1 MHLLDLPVELLH
13 EILGWAI
20 LVRGIKRGLRL
31 RLVNSRLCS
40 ADCAIFCLPTAIGIF
55 ASEIVAALSLLKLL
69 DTYFKPLPVGSDE
82 AVPSIATT
90 YLERR
95 VLNERRGGAPV
106 LLWIRSVANRLS
118 QETDDERNE
127 YDYVRQLCPLVL
139 ETYSLRVR
147 LDELWTV
154 DQAVGWYDGLF
165 NESNLETDVY
175 ITAVYTQTLS
185 VVSRWI
191 SSRRGL
197 AKSSHLF
204 GRAHH
209 HAARYGNHELLAAMM
224 DLRYED
230 DFQRLRISFLV
241 EAAEYGRV
249 GVTRFVLDFQ
259 AVERPWLFSRKIKRP
274 SYLSSNER
282 ELALLNTPSWE
293 IFNVVME
300 KRREHCVSRTFG
312 IKEYTGFLAYSARHG
327 WVDMTERYLALGAR
341 VDGLG
346 LSSEYRQRP
355 LLGACRNGHKDV
367 VQVLL
372 EHGASACKPALETAV
387 QNGHFEVVSLLLEYN
402 AEQGN
407 ALTEAVCKG
416 YRSIVRRLIGRG
428 SYDKEFLQGLLD
440 RAVEIEDQAMLEDL
454 LEYSR
459 GARVGRVEFGKEVK
473 KEIVKNKA

>member
-1 MHLLDLPVELLH
+1 MHILDLPVELLH

-40 ADCAIFCLPTAIGIF
+40 ADCAIFCLPTAIEIF
-55 ASEIVAALSLLKLL
+55 ASEIVAALSLFKLL

-95 VLNERRGGAPV
+95 VLNERCGGAPV

-139 ETYSLRVR
+139 ETCSVR
-147 LDELWTV
+147 LDDLWTV
-154 DQAVGWYDGLF
+154 DQAVAWRNGLF
-165 NESNLETDVY
+165 NDSNLDTDVY
-175 ITAVYTQTLS
+175 ITAVYTQTLP

-191 SSRRGL
+191 SSRKGL
-197 AKSSHLF
+197 ARSSLIF
-204 GRAHH
+204 GRAHL
-209 HAARYGNHELLAAMM
+209 HAARYGNHEILAAMM
-224 DLRYED
+224 DLRYES
-230 DFQRLRISFLV
+230 DFQRLRTSFLV
-241 EAAEYGRV
+241 EAAKYGRV
-249 GVTRFVLDFQ
+249 GVTRFVLEFQ
-259 AVERPWLFSRKIKRP
+259 AVERPWLCSRKIKRP
-274 SYLSSNER
+274 SYPSSNER
-282 ELALLNTPSWE
+282 ELALLNTPSQE
-293 IFNVVME
+293 IFDVVME
-300 KRREHCVSRTFG
+300 KRREHCISRTFG
-312 IKEYTGFLAYSARHG
+312 VKEYTGFLVYSARHG

-355 LLGACRNGHKDV
+355 LLGACRNGHNEV

-407 ALTEAVCKG
+407 ALAEAVSKG
-416 YRSIVRRLIGRG
+416 YRSIVRRLLGRG
-428 SYDKEFLQGLLD
+428 SYDKEFLQGFLD

-459 GARVGRVEFGKEVK
+459 GARVVRVEFGKDVK
-473 KEIVKNKA
+473 KEIVKNEA